1 MCAASNGIYT
11 LGPITHR
18 VHQHHRIIATI
29 RIHIEADH
37 VTVGIHIPIRIQES
51 SPLGIIV
58 SRLQI
63 VQPRIGVVVV
73 ATITERIICPDNASF
88 RHGNVGFR
96 GDSEISPCVVG
107 IGSPDTILVT
117 DGKDTTLEITPD
129 LYSTLSGEKTT
140 RNIIWGTSSI
150 LFYHNSSVM

>member
-11 LGPITHR
+11 LRPITHR
-18 VHQHHRIIATI
+18 IHQHHRIIATI
-29 RIHIEADH
+29 HIHIEADH
-37 VTVGIHIPIRIQES
+37 VAIGIHIPIRIQEP
-51 SPLGIIV
+51 SPLGIII

-63 VQPRIGVVVV
+63 VQPGLGVVVV
-73 ATITERIICPDNASF
+73 ASVAEGIII
-88 RHGNVGFR
+88 GVEVGSVAVVPC
-96 GDSEISPCVVG
+96 GGMVAPCVVG

-140 RNIIWGTSSI
+140 RNIIWGTFSI
-150 LFYHNSSVM
+150 LFYHNSPVM